1 MLFRSVDQIRTTVC
15 QAQLLMRKKMRQYFG
30 LVDTAERGE
39 EKMFAEDLQVRA
51 GGRKRRRK

>member
-1 MLFRSVDQIRTTVC
+1 
-15 QAQLLMRKKMRQYFG
+15 MRQYLG

-39 EKMFAEDLQVRA
+39 EKMFSEDLQVRA